1 MCIPPLLK
9 ILLLNCPGKQY
20 NNTLKYKERRKVMI
34 EKNEVVAHV
43 IMEQTADP
51 CAVNVRDYSRNG
63 MTYVIFETIFQSF
76 GVKNR
81 NKRIYDGDAVM
92 ASWNAPHI
100 QELIRK
106 KSFVSEYGHPLDQS
120 MSRVTQIDPARV
132 CGRINSYYR
141 SGNLLKG
148 EFETFDDGA
157 CGTMLTRRILQG
169 LEPAFSVRMLAK
181 LSRTQDGTMLMN
193 QPGHL
198 VTADCV
204 ILPSHCEAY
213 RDESKAMN
221 VVHKAITESAGAD
234 ITEEQYRDMVFAINE
249 SMFTDFIKEESTNFK
264 LVRNV
269 EEVIGDS
276 FNLTKDLNNIIIKEG
291 SNTYY
296 VKVEDKIK
304 HDIRNFMSKF

>member
-1 MCIPPLLK
+1 MI
-9 ILLLNCPGKQY
+9 N
-20 NNTLKYKERRKVMI
+20 KE
-34 EKNEVVAHV
+34 EVVAHV
-43 IMEQTADP
+43 IMEQTSEP
-51 CAVNVRDYSRNG
+51 CAVNVRDYNKNG
-63 MTYVIFETIFQSF
+63 LLYVTFDTVFQSF

-81 NKRIYDGDAVM
+81 NKRMYDGDAVM

-120 MSRVTQIDPARV
+120 MSRITQIDPDRI

-148 EFETFDDGA
+148 EFETFDDGRM
-157 CGTMLTRRILQG
+157 GTMLTRRILQG
-169 LEPAFSVRMLAK
+169 MEPAFSVRMLAK
-181 LSRTQDGTMLMN
+181 LTRTKDGTMLMN

-213 RDESKAMN
+213 RDESKSIN
-221 VVHKAITESAGAD
+221 IVNKAICESAGAD
-234 ITEEQYRDMVFAINE
+234 ISEEQYRDMVFAINE
-249 SMFTDFIKEESTNFK
+249 SMFTDFIKEESKNFK
-264 LVRNV
+264 LVQSV

-276 FNLTKDLNNIIIKEG
+276 IKLTKDLNNIILTEG

-296 VKVEDKIK
+296 IKTEDKIK
-304 HDIRNFMSKF
+304 HDIRNFMSRF

>member
-1 MCIPPLLK
+1 
-9 ILLLNCPGKQY
+9 
-20 NNTLKYKERRKVMI
+20 MI
-34 EKNEVVAHV
+34 NKNEVVAHV
-43 IMEQTADP
+43 IMEQTAPP
-51 CAVNVRDYSRNG
+51 CATNVRDYSRNG
-63 MTYVIFETIFQSF
+63 LLYVIFETVFQSF

-81 NKRIYDGDAVM
+81 NRRIYDGDAVM

-106 KSFVSEYGHPLDQS
+106 KSFVSEYGHPLDSS
-120 MSRVTQIDPARV
+120 MSRVTQIDPARI

-181 LSRTQDGTMLMN
+181 LTKMKDGTMLMN

-204 ILPSHCEAY
+204 ILPSHMEAY
-213 RDESKAMN
+213 RDESVSMN
-221 VVHKAITESAGAD
+221 VVNRPITESAMNYTGD
-234 ITEEQYRDMVFAINE
+234 LTEEMYNDMVFAVNE
-249 SMFTDFIKEESTNFK
+249 SMFTDFIQEESANVK
-264 LVRNV
+264 LVKNV
-269 EEVIGDS
+269 QEVLGDS
-276 FNLTKDLNNIIIKEG
+276 IKLTKDLNNIILKEG
-291 SNTYY
+291 NETYY
-296 VKVEDKIK
+296 IKVEDKIK
-304 HDIRNFMSKF
+304 HDIRNFMRKF

>member
-1 MCIPPLLK
+1 MI
-9 ILLLNCPGKQY
+9 N
-20 NNTLKYKERRKVMI
+20 KE
-34 EKNEVVAHV
+34 EVVAHV
-43 IMEQTADP
+43 IMKQTSEP
-51 CAVNVRDYSRNG
+51 CAVNVRDYNKNG
-63 MTYVIFETIFQSF
+63 LLYVTFDTVFQSF

-81 NKRIYDGDAVM
+81 NKRMYDGDAVM

-120 MSRVTQIDPARV
+120 MSRITQIDPDRI

-148 EFETFDDGA
+148 EFETFDDGRM
-157 CGTMLTRRILQG
+157 GTMLTRRILQG
-169 LEPAFSVRMLAK
+169 MEPAFSVRMLAK
-181 LSRTQDGTMLMN
+181 LTRTKDGTMLMN

-213 RDESKAMN
+213 RDESKSIN
-221 VVHKAITESAGAD
+221 IVNKAICESAGAD

-249 SMFTDFIKEESTNFK
+249 SMFTDFIKEESKNFK
-264 LVRNV
+264 LVQSV

-276 FNLTKDLNNIIIKEG
+276 IKLTKDLNNIILTEG

-296 VKVEDKIK
+296 IKTEDKIK
-304 HDIRNFMSKF
+304 HDIRNFMSRF

>member
-1 MCIPPLLK
+1 
-9 ILLLNCPGKQY
+9 
-20 NNTLKYKERRKVMI
+20 MI
-34 EKNEVVAHV
+34 NKDEVVAHV
-43 IMEQTADP
+43 IMEQTSEP

-63 MTYVIFETIFQSF
+63 LLYVIFETVFQSF

-81 NKRIYDGDAVM
+81 NKRMYDGDAVM

-120 MSRVTQIDPARV
+120 MSRITQIDPDRV

-157 CGTMLTRRILQG
+157 MGTMLTRRILQG

-181 LSRTQDGTMLMN
+181 LTKMKDGTMLMN

-213 RDESKAMN
+213 RDESKSIN
-221 VVHKAITESAGAD
+221 VISKAITESAGLN
-234 ITEEQYRDMVFAINE
+234 ITEEQYQDIVFAVNE
-249 SMFTDFIKEESTNFK
+249 SMFTDFVKEESKNLK
-264 LVRNV
+264 LIQSV

-276 FNLTKDLNNIIIKEG
+276 IKLSKDLNNIILTEG

-296 VKVEDKIK
+296 IKTEDKIK

>member
-1 MCIPPLLK
+1 M
-9 ILLLNCPGKQY
+9 
-20 NNTLKYKERRKVMI
+20 
-34 EKNEVVAHV
+34 EKNEVIAHV

-51 CAVNVRDYSRNG
+51 CAVNVRDYHNNG
-63 MTYVIFETIFQSF
+63 MTYVIFETVFQSF

-120 MSRVTQIDPARV
+120 MHRVTQIDPARI

-181 LSRTQDGTMLMN
+181 LSRTKDGTMLMN

-204 ILPSHCEAY
+204 ILPSHMEAY
-213 RDESKAMN
+213 RDETKTMN
-221 VVHKAITESAGAD
+221 VVHKAIAESAGVD
-234 ITEEQYRDMVFAINE
+234 ITEEQYYDMVFAINE
-249 SMFTDFIKEESTNFK
+249 SMFTDFIKEESKNFK
-264 LVRNV
+264 LVKSV

-276 FNLTKDLNNIIIKEG
+276 FTLTKDLNNIIIKECTD
-291 SNTYY
+291 TYY

>member
-1 MCIPPLLK
+1 MI
-9 ILLLNCPGKQY
+9 N
-20 NNTLKYKERRKVMI
+20 KE
-34 EKNEVVAHV
+34 EVVAHV
-43 IMEQTADP
+43 IMEQTSEP
-51 CAVNVRDYSRNG
+51 CAVNVRDYNKNG
-63 MTYVIFETIFQSF
+63 LLYVTFDTVFQSF

-81 NKRIYDGDAVM
+81 NKRMYDGDAVM

-120 MSRVTQIDPARV
+120 MSRITQIDPDRI

-148 EFETFDDGA
+148 EFETFDDGRM
-157 CGTMLTRRILQG
+157 GTMLTRRILQG
-169 LEPAFSVRMLAK
+169 MEPAFSVRMLAK
-181 LSRTQDGTMLMN
+181 LTRTKDGTMLMN

-213 RDESKAMN
+213 RDESKSIN
-221 VVHKAITESAGAD
+221 IVNKAICESTGAD
-234 ITEEQYRDMVFAINE
+234 ISEEQYYDMVFAINE
-249 SMFTDFIKEESTNFK
+249 SMFTDFIKEESKNFK
-264 LVRNV
+264 LVQSV

-276 FNLTKDLNNIIIKEG
+276 IKLTKDLNNIILTEG

-296 VKVEDKIK
+296 IKTEDKIK
-304 HDIRNFMSKF
+304 HDIRNFMSRF

>member
-1 MCIPPLLK
+1 M
-9 ILLLNCPGKQY
+9 
-20 NNTLKYKERRKVMI
+20 
-34 EKNEVVAHV
+34 EKNEVIAHV

-51 CAVNVRDYSRNG
+51 CAVNVRDYHNNG
-63 MTYVIFETIFQSF
+63 MTYVIFETVFQSF

-120 MSRVTQIDPARV
+120 MHRVTQIDPARI

-181 LSRTQDGTMLMN
+181 LSRTKDGTMLMN

-204 ILPSHCEAY
+204 ILPSHMEAY
-213 RDESKAMN
+213 RDEAKSIN

-234 ITEEQYRDMVFAINE
+234 ITADQYQDMVFAINE
-249 SMFTDFIKEESTNFK
+249 AMFTDFVKEESKNFK
-264 LVRNV
+264 LVKNV
-269 EEVIGDS
+269 EEVIGDT
-276 FNLTKDLNNIIIKEG
+276 FKLTKDLNNIIIKEG
-291 SNTYY
+291 TDTYY

>member
-1 MCIPPLLK
+1 M
-9 ILLLNCPGKQY
+9 
-20 NNTLKYKERRKVMI
+20 ER
-34 EKNEVVAHV
+34 NEVVAHV

-51 CAVNVRDYSRNG
+51 CAVNVRDFSKNG
-63 MTYVIFETIFQSF
+63 MTYVIFETVFQSF

-100 QELIRK
+100 QELVRK

-120 MSRVTQIDPARV
+120 MHRVTQIDPARI

-181 LSRTQDGTMLMN
+181 LSRTKDGTMLMN

-204 ILPSHCEAY
+204 ILPSHMEAY
-213 RDESKAMN
+213 RDEAKPMN
-221 VVHKAITESAGAD
+221 VVHKAITESAGMD
-234 ITEEQYRDMVFAINE
+234 ITEEQYQDMVFAINE
-249 SMFTDFIKEESTNFK
+249 SMFTDFVKEESKNFK
-264 LVRNV
+264 LVKSV

-276 FNLTKDLNNIIIKEG
+276 FKLTKDLNNIIIKEG
-291 SNTYY
+291 TDTYY

>member
-1 MCIPPLLK
+1 M
-9 ILLLNCPGKQY
+9 
-20 NNTLKYKERRKVMI
+20 

-51 CAVNVRDYSRNG
+51 CAVNIRDFNKNG
-63 MTYVIFETIFQSF
+63 MTYVIFETVFQSF

-100 QELIRK
+100 QELVRK

-120 MSRVTQIDPARV
+120 MSRITQIDPTRI

-181 LSRTQDGTMLMN
+181 LTRTKDGTMLMN

-204 ILPSHCEAY
+204 ILPSHMEAY
-213 RDESKAMN
+213 RDESKSIN
-221 VVHKAITESAGAD
+221 VVNKAITESAGMD
-234 ITEEQYRDMVFAINE
+234 ITEDQYYDMVFAVNE
-249 SMFTDFIKEESTNFK
+249 SMFTDFIKEESKNFK
-264 LVRNV
+264 LVKSV
-269 EEVIGDS
+269 EEIIGDS
-276 FNLTKDLNNIIIKEG
+276 LQLTKDLNNIILKEG
-291 SNTYY
+291 TDTYY
-296 VKVEDKIK
+296 IKVEDKIK

>member
-1 MCIPPLLK
+1 M
-9 ILLLNCPGKQY
+9 
-20 NNTLKYKERRKVMI
+20 ER
-34 EKNEVVAHV
+34 NEVVAHV

-51 CAVNVRDYSRNG
+51 CAVNVRDFSKNG
-63 MTYVIFETIFQSF
+63 MTYVIFETVFQSF

-100 QELIRK
+100 QELVRK

-120 MSRVTQIDPARV
+120 MHRVTQIDPARI

-181 LSRTQDGTMLMN
+181 LSRTKDGTMLMN

-204 ILPSHCEAY
+204 ILPSHMEAY
-213 RDESKAMN
+213 RDEAKPMN
-221 VVHKAITESAGAD
+221 VVHKAITESAGVD
-234 ITEEQYRDMVFAINE
+234 ITEEQYQDMVFAINE
-249 SMFTDFIKEESTNFK
+249 SMFTDFVKEESKNFK
-264 LVRNV
+264 LVKSV

-276 FNLTKDLNNIIIKEG
+276 FKLTKDLNNIIIKEG
-291 SNTYY
+291 TDTYY

>member
-1 MCIPPLLK
+1 M
-9 ILLLNCPGKQY
+9 
-20 NNTLKYKERRKVMI
+20 
-34 EKNEVVAHV
+34 EKNEVIAHV

-51 CAVNVRDYSRNG
+51 CAVNVRDFSRNG
-63 MTYVIFETIFQSF
+63 MTYVIFETVFQSF

-120 MSRVTQIDPARV
+120 MHRVTQIDPARI

-181 LSRTQDGTMLMN
+181 LTRTKDGTMLMN
-193 QPGHL
+193 SPGHL

-204 ILPSHCEAY
+204 ILPSHMEAY
-213 RDESKAMN
+213 RDETKSMN
-221 VVHKAITESAGAD
+221 VVHKAITESVGAD
-234 ITEEQYRDMVFAINE
+234 ITAEQYQDMVFAINE
-249 SMFTDFIKEESTNFK
+249 SMFTDFIKEESKNFK
-264 LVRNV
+264 LIRNV
-269 EEVIGDS
+269 EEVIGDT
-276 FNLTKDLNNIIIKEG
+276 FKLTKDLNNIIIKEG
-291 SNTYY
+291 TDTYY

>member
-1 MCIPPLLK
+1 M
-9 ILLLNCPGKQY
+9 
-20 NNTLKYKERRKVMI
+20 

-51 CAVNVRDYSRNG
+51 CAVNVRDFNKNG
-63 MTYVIFETIFQSF
+63 MTYVIFETVFQSF

-81 NKRIYDGDAVM
+81 NKRMYDGDAVM

-106 KSFVSEYGHPLDQS
+106 KSFVSEYGHPLEQS
-120 MSRVTQIDPARV
+120 MSRITQIDPARI

-148 EFETFDDGA
+148 EFETFDDGG

-181 LSRTQDGTMLMN
+181 LSRTKDGTMLMN

-213 RDESKAMN
+213 RDETKSINIVNK
-221 VVHKAITESAGAD
+221 VIESAGVD
-234 ITEEQYRDMVFAINE
+234 ITEEQYHDMVFAVNE
-249 SMFTDFIKEESTNFK
+249 SMFIDFIKEESKNFK
-264 LVRNV
+264 LIQSV
-269 EEVIGDS
+269 EEVFGDS
-276 FNLTKDLNNIIIKEG
+276 LQLTKDMNNIILKEG

>member
-1 MCIPPLLK
+1 M
-9 ILLLNCPGKQY
+9 
-20 NNTLKYKERRKVMI
+20 ER
-34 EKNEVVAHV
+34 NEVLGYV

-51 CAVNVRDYSRNG
+51 CAVNVRDFSKNG
-63 MTYVIFETIFQSF
+63 MTYVIFETVFQSF

-120 MSRVTQIDPARV
+120 MHRVTQIDPARI

-181 LSRTQDGTMLMN
+181 LSRTKDGTMLMN

-204 ILPSHCEAY
+204 ILPSHMEAY
-213 RDESKAMN
+213 RDESKSMN
-221 VVHKAITESAGAD
+221 VVHKAITESVGLN
-234 ITEEQYRDMVFAINE
+234 ITEEQYQDMVFAVNE
-249 SMFTDFIKEESTNFK
+249 SMFTDFVKEESKNFK
-264 LVRNV
+264 LIKSV
-269 EEVIGDS
+269 EEVIG
-276 FNLTKDLNNIIIKEG
+276 NNIKLTKDLNNIIIKEG
-291 SNTYY
+291 TDTYY
-296 VKVEDKIK
+296 VNVEDKIK
-304 HDIRNFMSKF
+304 HDIRNFMIKF

>member
-1 MCIPPLLK
+1 MI
-9 ILLLNCPGKQY
+9 N
-20 NNTLKYKERRKVMI
+20 KE
-34 EKNEVVAHV
+34 EVVAHV
-43 IMEQTADP
+43 IMEQTSEP
-51 CAVNVRDYSRNG
+51 CAVNVKDYNKNG
-63 MTYVIFETIFQSF
+63 LLYVTFDTVFQSF

-81 NKRIYDGDAVM
+81 NKRMYDGDAVM

-120 MSRVTQIDPARV
+120 MSRITQIDPDRI

-148 EFETFDDGA
+148 EFETFDDGRM
-157 CGTMLTRRILQG
+157 GTMLTRRILQG
-169 LEPAFSVRMLAK
+169 MEPAFSVRMLAK
-181 LSRTQDGTMLMN
+181 LTRTKDGTMLMN

-213 RDESKAMN
+213 RDESKSIN
-221 VVHKAITESAGAD
+221 IVNKAICESAGAD
-234 ITEEQYRDMVFAINE
+234 ITEEQYYDMVFAINE
-249 SMFTDFIKEESTNFK
+249 SMFTDFIKEESKNFK
-264 LVRNV
+264 LVQSV

-276 FNLTKDLNNIIIKEG
+276 IKLTKDLNNIILTEG

-296 VKVEDKIK
+296 IKTEDKIK
-304 HDIRNFMSKF
+304 HDIRNFMSRF

>member
-1 MCIPPLLK
+1 
-9 ILLLNCPGKQY
+9 
-20 NNTLKYKERRKVMI
+20 MI

-43 IMEQTADP
+43 IMEQTAEP
-51 CAVNVRDYSRNG
+51 CATNVRDFNKNG
-63 MTYVIFETIFQSF
+63 MTYVIFETVFQSF

-92 ASWNAPHI
+92 ASWGAPHI

-106 KSFVSEYGHPLDQS
+106 KSFVSEYGHPLDTS

-141 SGNLLKG
+141 AGNLLKG

-181 LSRTQDGTMLMN
+181 LSRDKDGTMLMN

-204 ILPSHCEAY
+204 ILPSHTEAY

-221 VVHKAITESAGAD
+221 VVHKAINESAGSA
-234 ITEEQYRDMVFAINE
+234 ITEEQYHDMVFAINE

-264 LVRNV
+264 LIQNV

-276 FNLTKDLNNIIIKEG
+276 LQLTKDLNHIILKENN
-291 SNTYY
+291 NTYY
-296 VKVEDKIK
+296 IKVEDKIK

>member
-1 MCIPPLLK
+1 
-9 ILLLNCPGKQY
+9 
-20 NNTLKYKERRKVMI
+20 MI
-34 EKNEVVAHV
+34 NKNEVVAHV
-43 IMEQTADP
+43 IMEQTAPP
-51 CAVNVRDYSRNG
+51 CATNVRDYSRNG
-63 MTYVIFETIFQSF
+63 LLYVIFETVFQSF

-81 NKRIYDGDAVM
+81 NRRIYDGDAVM

-106 KSFVSEYGHPLDQS
+106 KSFVSEYGHPLDSS
-120 MSRVTQIDPARV
+120 MSRVTQIDPARI

-181 LSRTQDGTMLMN
+181 LTKMKDGTMLMN

-204 ILPSHCEAY
+204 ILPSHMEAY
-213 RDESKAMN
+213 RDESVSMN
-221 VVHKAITESAGAD
+221 VVNRPITESAMNYTGD
-234 ITEEQYRDMVFAINE
+234 LTEEMYNDMVFAVNE
-249 SMFTDFIKEESTNFK
+249 SMFTEFIQEESANVK
-264 LVRNV
+264 LVKNV
-269 EEVIGDS
+269 QEVIGDS
-276 FNLTKDLNNIIIKEG
+276 IKLTKDLENIVIKEG
-291 SNTYY
+291 NETYY
-296 VKVEDKIK
+296 IKVEDKIK
-304 HDIRNFMSKF
+304 HDIRNFMSKFLKE

>member
-1 MCIPPLLK
+1 
-9 ILLLNCPGKQY
+9 
-20 NNTLKYKERRKVMI
+20 MI

-43 IMEQTADP
+43 IMEQTAEP
-51 CAVNVRDYSRNG
+51 CATNVRDFNKNG
-63 MTYVIFETIFQSF
+63 MTYVIFETVFQSF

-92 ASWNAPHI
+92 ASWGAPHI

-106 KSFVSEYGHPLDQS
+106 KSFVSEYGHPLDQT
-120 MSRVTQIDPARV
+120 MSRITQIDPARI

-181 LSRTQDGTMLMN
+181 LSRTKDGTMLMN

-204 ILPSHCEAY
+204 ILPSHMEAY
-213 RDESKAMN
+213 RDESKTMN
-221 VVHKAITESAGAD
+221 VVHKSITESAGMD
-234 ITEEQYRDMVFAINE
+234 ITAEQYQDMVFAINE
-249 SMFTDFIKEESTNFK
+249 SMFTDFIKEESENFK
-264 LVRNV
+264 LVQNV

-276 FNLTKDLNNIIIKEG
+276 FNLTKDCSNIIIKEG
-291 SNTYY
+291 TNTYY

>member
-1 MCIPPLLK
+1 
-9 ILLLNCPGKQY
+9 
-20 NNTLKYKERRKVMI
+20 MI
-34 EKNEVVAHV
+34 NKNEVVAHV
-43 IMEQTADP
+43 IMEQTAPP
-51 CAVNVRDYSRNG
+51 CATNVRDYSHNG
-63 MTYVIFETIFQSF
+63 LLYVIFETVFQSF

-106 KSFVSEYGHPLDQS
+106 KSFVSEYGHPLEQS
-120 MSRVTQIDPARV
+120 MSRITQIDPARI

-181 LSRTQDGTMLMN
+181 LSKTNDGTMLMN

-213 RDESKAMN
+213 RDESKSMN
-221 VVHKAITESAGAD
+221 IVHKAISESAGMN
-234 ITEEQYRDMVFAINE
+234 ITEEQYKDMIFAINE
-249 SMFTDFIKEESTNFK
+249 SMFTDFIKEESKNFK
-264 LVRNV
+264 LVKNV

-276 FNLTKDLNNIIIKEG
+276 LQLTKDLNNIIIKESG
-291 SNTYY
+291 NTYY

-304 HDIRNFMSKF
+304 YDIRNFMSKF

>member
-1 MCIPPLLK
+1 MI
-9 ILLLNCPGKQY
+9 N
-20 NNTLKYKERRKVMI
+20 KE
-34 EKNEVVAHV
+34 EVVAHV
-43 IMEQTADP
+43 IMEQTSEP
-51 CAVNVRDYSRNG
+51 CAVNVRDYNKNG
-63 MTYVIFETIFQSF
+63 LLYVTFDTVFQSF

-81 NKRIYDGDAVM
+81 NKRMYDGDAVM

-120 MSRVTQIDPARV
+120 MSRITQIDPDRI

-141 SGNLLKG
+141 SGNFLKG
-148 EFETFDDGA
+148 EFETFDDGRM
-157 CGTMLTRRILQG
+157 GTMLTRRILQG
-169 LEPAFSVRMLAK
+169 MEPAFSVRMLAK
-181 LSRTQDGTMLMN
+181 LTRTKDGTMLMN

-213 RDESKAMN
+213 RDESKSIN
-221 VVHKAITESAGAD
+221 IVNKAICESAGAD

-249 SMFTDFIKEESTNFK
+249 SMFTDFIKEESKNFK
-264 LVRNV
+264 LVQSV

-276 FNLTKDLNNIIIKEG
+276 IKLTKDLNNIILTEG

-296 VKVEDKIK
+296 IKTEDKIK
-304 HDIRNFMSKF
+304 HDIRNFMSRF

>member
-1 MCIPPLLK
+1 M
-9 ILLLNCPGKQY
+9 
-20 NNTLKYKERRKVMI
+20 

-51 CAVNVRDYSRNG
+51 CAVNVRDYNKNG
-63 MTYVIFETIFQSF
+63 MLYVIFETIYQSF

-106 KSFVSEYGHPLDQS
+106 KSFVSEYGHPLDTS
-120 MSRVTQIDPARV
+120 MSRVTQIDPARI

-181 LSRTQDGTMLMN
+181 LSRTKDGTMLMN

-204 ILPSHCEAY
+204 ILPSHMEAY
-213 RDESKAMN
+213 RDESKAIN
-221 VVHKAITESAGAD
+221 VVNKAITESAGTD
-234 ITEEQYRDMVFAINE
+234 ITEEQYYDMVFAVNE
-249 SMFTDFIKEESTNFK
+249 AMFTDFIKEESQNFK
-264 LVRNV
+264 LIKNV

-276 FNLTKDLNNIIIKEG
+276 FNLTKDCSNIIIKEG

>member
-1 MCIPPLLK
+1 
-9 ILLLNCPGKQY
+9 
-20 NNTLKYKERRKVMI
+20 MI
-34 EKNEVVAHV
+34 NKNEVVAHV
-43 IMEQTADP
+43 IMEQTAPP
-51 CAVNVRDYSRNG
+51 CAVNVREQYSNG
-63 MTYVIFETIFQSF
+63 LVYVIFETVFQSF

-120 MSRVTQIDPARV
+120 MHRVTQIDPARI

-157 CGTMLTRRILQG
+157 MGTMLTRRILQG

-181 LSRTQDGTMLMN
+181 LSRTKDGTMLMN

-204 ILPSHCEAY
+204 ILPSHMEAY
-213 RDESKAMN
+213 RDDSKEIN
-221 VVHKAITESAGAD
+221 IVSKPLVESANFTGD
-234 ITEEQYRDMVFAINE
+234 ITKEMYEDMVFAINE
-249 SMFTDFIKEESTNFK
+249 SMFTDFIQEESKNVK
-264 LVRNV
+264 LIKNV
-269 EEVIGDS
+269 QEVIGDS
-276 FNLTKDLNNIIIKEG
+276 IKLTKDLNNIILKEG
-291 SNTYY
+291 NETYY
-296 VKVEDKIK
+296 IKVEDKIK

>member
-1 MCIPPLLK
+1 M
-9 ILLLNCPGKQY
+9 
-20 NNTLKYKERRKVMI
+20 

-51 CAVNVRDYSRNG
+51 CAVNVREMSNNG
-63 MTYVIFETIFQSF
+63 LTYVIFETVFQSF

-81 NKRIYDGDAVM
+81 NKRVYDGDAVM

-100 QELIRK
+100 QELIRQ

-120 MSRVTQIDPARV
+120 MHRVTQIDPTRI

-181 LSRTQDGTMLMN
+181 LTRTKDGTMLMN

-204 ILPSHCEAY
+204 ILPSHKEAY
-213 RDESKAMN
+213 RDNTKPVN
-221 VVHKAITESAGAD
+221 VMHKAIESAGVD
-234 ITEEQYRDMVFAINE
+234 ITEEQYQDMVFAVNE
-249 SMFTDFIKEESTNFK
+249 AMFIDFIKEESNNFK
-264 LVRNV
+264 LVRSV
-269 EEVIGDS
+269 EEVIGDGLK
-276 FNLTKDLNNIIIKEG
+276 LTKDLNNIIIKEG
-291 SNTYY
+291 TDTYY

-304 HDIRNFMSKF
+304 HDIRKYLNKF

>member
-1 MCIPPLLK
+1 M
-9 ILLLNCPGKQY
+9 
-20 NNTLKYKERRKVMI
+20 

-51 CAVNVRDYSRNG
+51 CAVNIRDYNKNG
-63 MTYVIFETIFQSF
+63 MLYVIFETVFQSF

-100 QELIRK
+100 QELVRK

-120 MSRVTQIDPARV
+120 MSRITQIDPTRI

-181 LSRTQDGTMLMN
+181 LTRTKDGTMLMN

-204 ILPSHCEAY
+204 ILPSHMEAY
-213 RDESKAMN
+213 RDESKTVN
-221 VVHKAITESAGAD
+221 IVNKAITESAGMD
-234 ITEEQYRDMVFAINE
+234 ITEDQYYDMVFAVNE
-249 SMFTDFIKEESTNFK
+249 AMFTDFIKEESKNFK
-264 LVRNV
+264 LVKSV

-276 FNLTKDLNNIIIKEG
+276 LQLTKDLNNIILKEG
-291 SNTYY
+291 TDTYY
-296 VKVEDKIK
+296 IKVEDKIK

>member
-1 MCIPPLLK
+1 
-9 ILLLNCPGKQY
+9 
-20 NNTLKYKERRKVMI
+20 MI
-34 EKNEVVAHV
+34 NKNEVVAHV
-43 IMEQTADP
+43 IMEQTAEP
-51 CAVNVRDYSRNG
+51 CATNVRDISKNG
-63 MTYVIFETIFQSF
+63 LCYVIFETVFQSF

-106 KSFVSEYGHPLDQS
+106 KSFVSEYGHPLEQS
-120 MSRVTQIDPARV
+120 MSRITQIDPARI

-181 LSRTQDGTMLMN
+181 LSRTKDGTMLMN

-213 RDESKAMN
+213 RDETKTMN
-221 VVHKAITESAGAD
+221 VVQRAITESAGMD
-234 ITEEQYRDMVFAINE
+234 ITEDQYYDMIFAINE
-249 SMFTDFIKEESTNFK
+249 SMFTDFIREESENVK
-264 LVRNV
+264 LVQNV

-276 FNLTKDLNNIIIKEG
+276 FKLTKDCNNIIIKEG

>member
-1 MCIPPLLK
+1 M
-9 ILLLNCPGKQY
+9 
-20 NNTLKYKERRKVMI
+20 ER
-34 EKNEVVAHV
+34 NEVVAHV

-51 CAVNVRDYSRNG
+51 CAVNVRDFSKNG
-63 MTYVIFETIFQSF
+63 MTYVIFETVFQSF

-100 QELIRK
+100 QELVRK

-120 MSRVTQIDPARV
+120 MHRVTQIDPARI

-181 LSRTQDGTMLMN
+181 LSRTKDGTMLMN

-204 ILPSHCEAY
+204 ILPSHMEAY
-213 RDESKAMN
+213 RDEAKPMN
-221 VVHKAITESAGAD
+221 VVHKAITESAGID
-234 ITEEQYRDMVFAINE
+234 ITAEQYQDMVFAINE
-249 SMFTDFIKEESTNFK
+249 SMFTDFVKEESKNFK
-264 LVRNV
+264 LVKSV

-276 FNLTKDLNNIIIKEG
+276 FKLTKDLNNIIIKEG
-291 SNTYY
+291 TDTYY

>member
-1 MCIPPLLK
+1 
-9 ILLLNCPGKQY
+9 
-20 NNTLKYKERRKVMI
+20 MI

-43 IMEQTADP
+43 IMEQTAEP
-51 CAVNVRDYSRNG
+51 CATNVRDFNKNG
-63 MTYVIFETIFQSF
+63 MTYVIFETVFQSF

-92 ASWNAPHI
+92 ASWGAPHI

-106 KSFVSEYGHPLDQS
+106 KSFVSEYGHPLDTN

-141 SGNLLKG
+141 AGNLLKG

-181 LSRTQDGTMLMN
+181 LSRDKDGTMLMN

-204 ILPSHCEAY
+204 ILPSHMEAY

-221 VVHKAITESAGAD
+221 IVHKAINESAGSA
-234 ITEEQYRDMVFAINE
+234 ITEEQYHDMVFAINE

-264 LVRNV
+264 LIQNV

-276 FNLTKDLNNIIIKEG
+276 LQLTKDLNHIILKEN

-296 VKVEDKIK
+296 IKVEDKIK

>member
-1 MCIPPLLK
+1 
-9 ILLLNCPGKQY
+9 
-20 NNTLKYKERRKVMI
+20 MI
-34 EKNEVVAHV
+34 NKNEVVAHV
-43 IMEQTADP
+43 IMEQTAEP
-51 CAVNVRDYSRNG
+51 CAINVRDHSKNG
-63 MTYVIFETIFQSF
+63 LLYVTFDTVFQSF

-81 NKRIYDGDAVM
+81 NKRMYDGDAVM

-106 KSFVSEYGHPLDQS
+106 KSFVSEYGHPLDSS
-120 MSRVTQIDPARV
+120 MSRITQIDPDRI

-157 CGTMLTRRILQG
+157 MGTMLTRRILQG

-181 LSRTQDGTMLMN
+181 LTRVKDGTMLMN

-213 RDESKAMN
+213 RDETKSIN
-221 VVHKAITESAGAD
+221 IVNKAITESAGVA
-234 ITEEQYRDMVFAINE
+234 ITEKQYQDMVFAINE
-249 SMFTDFIKEESTNFK
+249 SMFTDFVKEESKNLK
-264 LVRNV
+264 LVQSV

-276 FNLTKDLNNIIIKEG
+276 IKLTKDLKNIILTEG

-296 VKVEDKIK
+296 IKTEDKIK
-304 HDIRNFMSKF
+304 HDIRNFMSRF

>member
-1 MCIPPLLK
+1 M
-9 ILLLNCPGKQY
+9 
-20 NNTLKYKERRKVMI
+20 

-51 CAVNVRDYSRNG
+51 CAVNIRDFNKNG
-63 MTYVIFETIFQSF
+63 MTYVIFETVFQSF

-100 QELIRK
+100 QELVRK

-120 MSRVTQIDPARV
+120 MSRITQIDPTRI

-181 LSRTQDGTMLMN
+181 LTRTKDGTMLMN

-204 ILPSHCEAY
+204 ILPSHMEAY
-213 RDESKAMN
+213 RDESKSIN
-221 VVHKAITESAGAD
+221 IVNKAITESAGME
-234 ITEEQYRDMVFAINE
+234 ITEDQYYDMVFAVNE
-249 SMFTDFIKEESTNFK
+249 SMFTDFIKEESKNFK
-264 LVRNV
+264 LVKSV

-276 FNLTKDLNNIIIKEG
+276 LQLTKDLNNIILKEG
-291 SNTYY
+291 TDTYY
-296 VKVEDKIK
+296 IKVEDKIK

>member
-1 MCIPPLLK
+1 MI
-9 ILLLNCPGKQY
+9 N
-20 NNTLKYKERRKVMI
+20 KE
-34 EKNEVVAHV
+34 EVVAHV
-43 IMEQTADP
+43 IMEQTSEP
-51 CAVNVRDYSRNG
+51 CAVNVRDYNKNG
-63 MTYVIFETIFQSF
+63 LLYVTFDTVFQSF

-81 NKRIYDGDAVM
+81 NKRMYDGDAVM

-120 MSRVTQIDPARV
+120 MSRITQIDPDRI

-148 EFETFDDGA
+148 EFETFDDGRM
-157 CGTMLTRRILQG
+157 GTMLTRRILQG

-181 LSRTQDGTMLMN
+181 LTRTKDGTMLMN

-213 RDESKAMN
+213 RDESKSIN
-221 VVHKAITESAGAD
+221 IVNKAICESAGAD

-249 SMFTDFIKEESTNFK
+249 SMFTDFIKEESKNFK
-264 LVRNV
+264 LVQSV

-276 FNLTKDLNNIIIKEG
+276 IKLTKDLNNIILTEG

-296 VKVEDKIK
+296 IKTEDKIK
-304 HDIRNFMSKF
+304 HDIRNFMSRF

>member
-1 MCIPPLLK
+1 
-9 ILLLNCPGKQY
+9 
-20 NNTLKYKERRKVMI
+20 MI

-43 IMEQTADP
+43 IMEQTAEP
-51 CAVNVRDYSRNG
+51 CATNVRDYNKNG
-63 MTYVIFETIFQSF
+63 MTFVIFETVYQSF

-106 KSFVSEYGHPLDQS
+106 KSFVSEYGHPLDHS
-120 MSRVTQIDPARV
+120 MSRITQIDPARI

-141 SGNLLKG
+141 AGNLLKG

-181 LSRTQDGTMLMN
+181 LSRDKDGTMLMN

-204 ILPSHCEAY
+204 ILPSHMEAY
-213 RDESKAMN
+213 RDETKAMN
-221 VVHKAITESAGAD
+221 VVHKTITESAGMN
-234 ITEEQYRDMVFAINE
+234 ITEEQYKDMVFAINE

-264 LVRNV
+264 LVQNV

-276 FNLTKDLNNIIIKEG
+276 LQLTKDLNNIILKEG

-296 VKVEDKIK
+296 IKVEDKIK

>member
-1 MCIPPLLK
+1 M
-9 ILLLNCPGKQY
+9 
-20 NNTLKYKERRKVMI
+20 
-34 EKNEVVAHV
+34 EKNEVIAHV

-51 CAVNVRDYSRNG
+51 CAVNVRDFNRNG
-63 MTYVIFETIFQSF
+63 MTYVIFETVFQSF

-120 MSRVTQIDPARV
+120 MHRVTQIDPARI

-169 LEPAFSVRMLAK
+169 MEPAFSVRMLAK
-181 LSRTQDGTMLMN
+181 LSRTKDGTMLMN
-193 QPGHL
+193 TPGHL

-204 ILPSHCEAY
+204 ILPSHMEAY
-213 RDESKAMN
+213 RDETKNIS
-221 VVHKAITESAGAD
+221 VVNKAITESAGAD
-234 ITEEQYRDMVFAINE
+234 ITAEQYLDMVFAINE
-249 SMFTDFIKEESTNFK
+249 AMFTDFIKEESKNFK
-264 LVRNV
+264 LVKNV
-269 EEVIGDS
+269 EEVIGDT
-276 FNLTKDLNNIIIKEG
+276 FKLTKDLNNIIIKEG
-291 SNTYY
+291 TDTYY

>member
-1 MCIPPLLK
+1 MI
-9 ILLLNCPGKQY
+9 N
-20 NNTLKYKERRKVMI
+20 KEEI
-34 EKNEVVAHV
+34 VAHV
-43 IMEQTADP
+43 IMEQTSEP
-51 CAVNVRDYSRNG
+51 CAVNVRDYNKNG
-63 MTYVIFETIFQSF
+63 LLYVTFDTVFQSF

-81 NKRIYDGDAVM
+81 NKRMYDGDAVM

-120 MSRVTQIDPARV
+120 MSRITQIDPDRI

-148 EFETFDDGA
+148 EFETFDDGRM
-157 CGTMLTRRILQG
+157 GTMLTRRILQG
-169 LEPAFSVRMLAK
+169 MEPAFSVRMLAK
-181 LSRTQDGTMLMN
+181 LTRTKDGTMLMN

-213 RDESKAMN
+213 RDESKSIN
-221 VVHKAITESAGAD
+221 IVNKAICESAGAD
-234 ITEEQYRDMVFAINE
+234 ITEEQYYDMVFAINE
-249 SMFTDFIKEESTNFK
+249 SMFTDFIKEESKNFK
-264 LVRNV
+264 LVQSV

-276 FNLTKDLNNIIIKEG
+276 IKLTKDLNNIILTEG

-296 VKVEDKIK
+296 IKTEDKIK
-304 HDIRNFMSKF
+304 HDIRNFMSRF

>member
-1 MCIPPLLK
+1 M
-9 ILLLNCPGKQY
+9 
-20 NNTLKYKERRKVMI
+20 
-34 EKNEVVAHV
+34 EKNEVIAHV

-51 CAVNVRDYSRNG
+51 CAVNVRDFSKNG
-63 MTYVIFETIFQSF
+63 MTYVIFETVFQSF

-120 MSRVTQIDPARV
+120 MHRVTQIDPARI

-181 LSRTQDGTMLMN
+181 LSRTKDGTMLMN

-204 ILPSHCEAY
+204 ILPSHMEAY
-213 RDESKAMN
+213 RDETKTMN
-221 VVHKAITESAGAD
+221 VVHKAIAESAGVD
-234 ITEEQYRDMVFAINE
+234 ITEEQYYDMVFAINE
-249 SMFTDFIKEESTNFK
+249 SMFTDFIKEESKNFK
-264 LVRNV
+264 LVKSV

-276 FNLTKDLNNIIIKEG
+276 FTLTKDLNNIIIKEG
-291 SNTYY
+291 TDTYY

>member
-1 MCIPPLLK
+1 M
-9 ILLLNCPGKQY
+9 
-20 NNTLKYKERRKVMI
+20 
-34 EKNEVVAHV
+34 EKNEVIAHV
-43 IMEQTADP
+43 IMEQTANP
-51 CAVNVRDYSRNG
+51 CAVNVRDYHNNG
-63 MTYVIFETIFQSF
+63 MTYVIFETVFQSF

-120 MSRVTQIDPARV
+120 MHRVTQIDPARI

-181 LSRTQDGTMLMN
+181 LSRTKDGTMLMN

-204 ILPSHCEAY
+204 ILPSHMEAY
-213 RDESKAMN
+213 RDEGKSIN

-234 ITEEQYRDMVFAINE
+234 ITAEQYQDMVFAINE
-249 SMFTDFIKEESTNFK
+249 SMFTDFVKEESKNFK
-264 LVRNV
+264 LVKNV
-269 EEVIGDS
+269 EEVIGDT
-276 FNLTKDLNNIIIKEG
+276 FKLTKDLNNIIIKEG
-291 SNTYY
+291 TDTYY

>member
-1 MCIPPLLK
+1 MI
-9 ILLLNCPGKQY
+9 N
-20 NNTLKYKERRKVMI
+20 KE
-34 EKNEVVAHV
+34 EVVAHV
-43 IMEQTADP
+43 IMEQTSEP
-51 CAVNVRDYSRNG
+51 CAVNVKDYNKNG
-63 MTYVIFETIFQSF
+63 LLYVTFDTVFQSF

-81 NKRIYDGDAVM
+81 NKRMYDGDAVM

-120 MSRVTQIDPARV
+120 MSRITQIDPDRI

-148 EFETFDDGA
+148 EFETFDDGRM
-157 CGTMLTRRILQG
+157 GTMLTRRILQG
-169 LEPAFSVRMLAK
+169 MEPAFSVRMLAK
-181 LSRTQDGTMLMN
+181 LTRTKDGTMLMN

-213 RDESKAMN
+213 RDESKSIN
-221 VVHKAITESAGAD
+221 IVNKAICESAGAD
-234 ITEEQYRDMVFAINE
+234 ISEEQYHDMVFAINE
-249 SMFTDFIKEESTNFK
+249 SMFTDFIKEESKNFK
-264 LVRNV
+264 LVQSV

-276 FNLTKDLNNIIIKEG
+276 IKLTKDLNNIILTEG

-296 VKVEDKIK
+296 IKTEDKIK
-304 HDIRNFMSKF
+304 HDIRNFMSRF

>member
-1 MCIPPLLK
+1 MI
-9 ILLLNCPGKQY
+9 N
-20 NNTLKYKERRKVMI
+20 KE
-34 EKNEVVAHV
+34 EVVAHV
-43 IMEQTADP
+43 IMEQTSEP
-51 CAVNVRDYSRNG
+51 CAVNVRDYNKNG
-63 MTYVIFETIFQSF
+63 LLYVTFDTVFQSF

-81 NKRIYDGDAVM
+81 NKRMYDGDAVM

-120 MSRVTQIDPARV
+120 MSRITQIDPDRI

-148 EFETFDDGA
+148 EFETFDDGRM
-157 CGTMLTRRILQG
+157 GTMLTRRILQG
-169 LEPAFSVRMLAK
+169 MEPAFSVRMLAK
-181 LSRTQDGTMLMN
+181 LTRTKDGTMLMN

-213 RDESKAMN
+213 RDESKSIN
-221 VVHKAITESAGAD
+221 IVNKAICESAGAD
-234 ITEEQYRDMVFAINE
+234 ISEEQYHDMVFAINE
-249 SMFTDFIKEESTNFK
+249 SMFTDFIKEESKNFK
-264 LVRNV
+264 LVQSV

-276 FNLTKDLNNIIIKEG
+276 IKLTKDLNNIILTEG

-296 VKVEDKIK
+296 IKTEDKIK
-304 HDIRNFMSKF
+304 HDIRNFMSRF

>member
-1 MCIPPLLK
+1 MI
-9 ILLLNCPGKQY
+9 N
-20 NNTLKYKERRKVMI
+20 KE
-34 EKNEVVAHV
+34 EVVAHV
-43 IMEQTADP
+43 IMEQTSEP
-51 CAVNVRDYSRNG
+51 CAVNVRDYNKNG
-63 MTYVIFETIFQSF
+63 LLYVTFDTVFQSF

-81 NKRIYDGDAVM
+81 NKRMYDGDAVM

-120 MSRVTQIDPARV
+120 MSRITQIDPDRI

-148 EFETFDDGA
+148 EFETFDDGRM
-157 CGTMLTRRILQG
+157 GTMLTRRILQG
-169 LEPAFSVRMLAK
+169 MEPAFSVRMLAK
-181 LSRTQDGTMLMN
+181 LTRTKDGTMLMN

-213 RDESKAMN
+213 RDESKSIN
-221 VVHKAITESAGAD
+221 IVNKAICESAGAD
-234 ITEEQYRDMVFAINE
+234 ISEEQYYDMVFAINE
-249 SMFTDFIKEESTNFK
+249 SMFTDFIKEESKNFK
-264 LVRNV
+264 LVQSV

-276 FNLTKDLNNIIIKEG
+276 IKLTKDLNNIILTEG

-296 VKVEDKIK
+296 IKTEDKIK
-304 HDIRNFMSKF
+304 HDIRNFMSRF

>member
-1 MCIPPLLK
+1 M
-9 ILLLNCPGKQY
+9 
-20 NNTLKYKERRKVMI
+20 

-51 CAVNVRDYSRNG
+51 CAVNVRDFNKNG
-63 MTYVIFETIFQSF
+63 MTYVIFETVFQSF

-106 KSFVSEYGHPLDQS
+106 KSFVSEYGHPLEQS
-120 MSRVTQIDPARV
+120 MSRITQIDPARI

-181 LSRTQDGTMLMN
+181 LSKTNDGTMLMN

-213 RDESKAMN
+213 RDESKSMN
-221 VVHKAITESAGAD
+221 VVHKAITESAGMN
-234 ITEEQYRDMVFAINE
+234 ITEEQYHDMVFAINE
-249 SMFTDFIKEESTNFK
+249 SMFTDFIKDESTNFK
-264 LVRNV
+264 LVRDV

-291 SNTYY
+291 TNTYY

-304 HDIRNFMSKF
+304 HDIRNFLRKF